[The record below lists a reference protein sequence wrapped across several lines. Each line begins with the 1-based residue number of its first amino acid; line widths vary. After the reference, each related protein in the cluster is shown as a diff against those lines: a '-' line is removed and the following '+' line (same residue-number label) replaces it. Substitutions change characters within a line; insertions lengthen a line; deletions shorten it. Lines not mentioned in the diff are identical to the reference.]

1 MYSIAIYLYSA
12 VVHLVAL
19 FSPKVRLML
28 RGQQR
33 TWRTLASLS
42 KEDSYVWFHAASLG
56 EFEQGRPLMERLKA
70 ERPKTK
76 ILLTFFSPSGY
87 EVRKNYEG
95 ADVVV
100 YLPFDTPCNARR
112 FVNSVRI
119 EEAFFIKYE
128 FWRNYITRLYR
139 RDIPVYSVSSIFRE
153 HQVFFRW
160 YGYYYARVLHRITHF
175 FVQNE
180 SSRLLLRDVL
190 HITDA
195 TVVGDTRLDRVL
207 AIRTQAQ
214 HLPEV
219 EAFVQGRFTIVAGST
234 WPVDESFIL
243 NYVLRHPDM
252 RLIIAPHV
260 VDQAHLEGIEAQC
273 QGRSVRHS
281 TLVAEGLSAEALADK
296 QILIIDGYGLLSS
309 IYAYGTVAYVGGG
322 FGVGI
327 HNVPE
332 AAVYGIPVIIGPNNA
347 KFQEAQDLKRCGGV
361 VEIAT
366 PEAFASS
373 IDRLRTD
380 AQYLA
385 QSGKAAGHYIQQNAG
400 AVDKIMAH
408 VYKA

>member
-33 TWRTLASLS
+33 TWRTLATLS

-190 HITDA
+190 HITDV